1 MARPALLIAF
11 LALALYAGPAIAAD
25 VTVTVDQ
32 IESAQ
37 GKVYVTLWGSKETW
51 LDDQKSLQNI
61 GEPAA
66 VGSVTFVMHD
76 VAPGRYAI
84 ATFHDEN
91 ANGQMDFNFIGY
103 PTEGYAFSRDIRPFL
118 SAPSFESCAFDVGI
132 DDAALTIHMVYP

>member
-1 MARPALLIAF
+1 MRRLPLLIAF
-11 LALALYAGPAIAAD
+11 VALALGIGPAMAAD
-25 VTVTVDQ
+25 VTVTIDQ
-32 IESAQ
+32 IESAS

-61 GEPAA
+61 GQPAA
-66 VGSVTFVMHD
+66 VGSVSFVMHD

-91 ANGQMDFNFIGY
+91 GNGQMDFNFIGY

-118 SAPSFESCAFDVGI
+118 SAPSFESCAFDIGI

>member
-11 LALALYAGPAIAAD
+11 LVLALRAGPAMAAN
-25 VTVTVDQ
+25 VTVTIDQ

-61 GEPAA
+61 GQPAA

>member
-1 MARPALLIAF
+1 MPRALLLSGLIA
-11 LALALYAGPAIAAD
+11 LALASWTASAAD

-32 IESAQ
+32 IQSAD
-37 GKVYVTLWGSKETW
+37 GKVYVTLWGNAETW

-61 GEPAA
+61 GEPAK
-66 VGSVTFVMHD
+66 VGAVTFTLHD

-91 ANGQMDFNFIGY
+91 DNGEMDFNFIGY
-103 PTEGYAFSRDIRPFL
+103 PEEGYAFSRDVRPFL
-118 SAPSFESCAFDVGI
+118 SAPSFESCAFEVGI

>member
-1 MARPALLIAF
+1 MARLALLTAVLVLAF
-11 LALALYAGPAIAAD
+11 RAAPATAAD
-25 VTVTVDQ
+25 VTVIVDQ

-66 VGSVTFVMHD
+66 VGAVTFMLRD

-91 ANGQMDFNFIGY
+91 GNGQMDFNFIGY
-103 PTEGYAFSRDIRPFL
+103 PTEGYAFSHDIRPFL

-132 DDAALTIHMVYP
+132 DDLAVTIHMVYP

>member
-11 LALALYAGPAIAAD
+11 LALALRAGPAMAAD
-25 VTVTVDQ
+25 VTVTIDQ

-132 DDAALTIHMVYP
+132 DDTALTIHMVYP

>member
-1 MARPALLIAF
+1 MRPAF
-11 LALALYAGPAIAAD
+11 LSALFALALGATQAEAAE
-25 VTVTVDQ
+25 VTVVVDQ
-32 IESAQ
+32 VHSAD

-61 GEPAA
+61 GEPARIGA
-66 VGSVTFVMHD
+66 ITFVLHD

-91 ANGQMDFNFIGY
+91 DNGEMDFNFIGY

-132 DDAALTIHMVYP
+132 DDLSLTIHMVYP

>member
-11 LALALYAGPAIAAD
+11 LALALRAGPAMAAD
-25 VTVTVDQ
+25 VTVTIDQ

-61 GEPAA
+61 GESAA

>member
-1 MARPALLIAF
+1 MRAVLVFPL
-11 LALALYAGPAIAAD
+11 LALALGATRAEAAE
-25 VTVTVDQ
+25 VTVVVDQ
-32 IESAQ
+32 VHSAD

-66 VGSVTFVMHD
+66 VGAVTFVLHD

-91 ANGQMDFNFIGY
+91 DNGEMDFNFIGY

-132 DDAALTIHMVYP
+132 DDLSLTIHMVYP